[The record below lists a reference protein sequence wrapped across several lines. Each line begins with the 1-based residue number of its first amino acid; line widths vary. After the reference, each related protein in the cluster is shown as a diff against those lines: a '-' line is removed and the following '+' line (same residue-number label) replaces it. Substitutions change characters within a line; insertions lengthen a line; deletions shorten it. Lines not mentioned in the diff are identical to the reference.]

1 MSEVATLFRQ
11 FLYRDLAFIL
21 GGFIVLSSLAYALR
35 GRIEFSAIDW
45 QKLPPASIVL
55 IAAAAYVVGYAVQD
69 VGGVLRLTS
78 TAQFQPGCFRKWLYK
93 RFSGLSWRDT
103 NYPRDKEFQF
113 EVHLGRLEI
122 PEGVLQALE
131 RIRSLKVISMCVG
144 ACLFLSV
151 LIFLI
156 QLPFNFDHSSVAI
169 DLVIFIVSALLTA
182 YLICLGWIKGM
193 QEMQFYQ
200 SIHDESFPVKQT
212 GKTTCSE
219 N

>member
-1 MSEVATLFRQ
+1 MMSEVATLFRQ

-45 QKLPPASIVL
+45 QKLPPASVVL

-131 RIRSLKVISMCVG
+131 RIRSLKVIR
-144 ACLFLSV
+144 
-151 LIFLI
+151 
-156 QLPFNFDHSSVAI
+156 
-169 DLVIFIVSALLTA
+169 T
-182 YLICLGWIKGM
+182 YLKIA
-193 QEMQFYQ
+193 
-200 SIHDESFPVKQT
+200 
-212 GKTTCSE
+212 
-219 N
+219 

>member
-45 QKLPPASIVL
+45 QKLPPASVVL

-93 RFSGLSWRDT
+93 RFSGLSWRD
-103 NYPRDKEFQF
+103 
-113 EVHLGRLEI
+113 
-122 PEGVLQALE
+122 
-131 RIRSLKVISMCVG
+131 
-144 ACLFLSV
+144 
-151 LIFLI
+151 
-156 QLPFNFDHSSVAI
+156 QLP
-169 DLVIFIVSALLTA
+169 
-182 YLICLGWIKGM
+182 
-193 QEMQFYQ
+193 
-200 SIHDESFPVKQT
+200 
-212 GKTTCSE
+212 
-219 N
+219 